1 MNTSQEFTN
10 RTGNIFK
17 VSQERRLGYAEY
29 GSLQGKPLFYFHG
42 WPSSRIEFG
51 GLNGEAIASKLN
63 LRVIAVDRPGFG
75 LSDYQPHHRFTDWP
89 LDISSLANHLGFER
103 FAVLSY
109 SAGSPYTAACAYA
122 LAERLTAVGIVS
134 GVGQPFSAPGATDGM
149 PTLLLWK
156 SARIHPRLTWLLFNL
171 MKGRITN
178 GPRDQLPRDAKQAMM
193 AEADFKYIKEHPA
206 AMAASMDGGA
216 EALRQ
221 GGLGPAE
228 AGALYWKPWGFRLE
242 DIKTKV
248 YTWHGEADVNAPFA
262 AHGKVLAERLPNV
275 EAKFYPGEGHIS
287 LIHKYLETILQTLI
301 A

>member
-1 MNTSQEFTN
+1 MEE
-10 RTGNIFK
+10 RT
-17 VSQERRLGYAEY
+17 
-29 GSLQGKPLFYFHG
+29 
-42 WPSSRIEFG
+42 
-51 GLNGEAIASKLN
+51 
-63 LRVIAVDRPGFG
+63 
-75 LSDYQPHHRFTDWP
+75 
-89 LDISSLANHLGFER
+89 
-103 FAVLSY
+103 
-109 SAGSPYTAACAYA
+109 
-122 LAERLTAVGIVS
+122 
-134 GVGQPFSAPGATDGM
+134 
-149 PTLLLWK
+149 
-156 SARIHPRLTWLLFNL
+156 HPPALTWLLFSL

-193 AEADFKYIKEHPA
+193 AEADFEFIKEHPA

-242 DIKTKV
+242 DIKMKV